1 MNGRLM
7 PRFRRLRDEVLGTP
21 RLRWGVIAIVAILF
35 VYQLLV
41 LSDWRQDLQRQY
53 QQRTTELYKM
63 ASLAGQGQWI
73 GRASEAKAMRQALEA
88 EIPAAS
94 SIGIAQAE
102 VQDSVRAIMKAF
114 GQGLSVN
121 TQAAAQVA
129 GRPGLWRIPVAVNGM
144 IQPRLLLEILRR
156 VEGSPKLVTVEQFS
170 FALQQNRPVVS
181 MTLVSYYRIGAK
193 KEAGDAAR

>member
-1 MNGRLM
+1 MSGGLA
-7 PRFRRLRDEVLGTP
+7 PRFRRLRDEVLGNP
-21 RLRWGVIAIVAILF
+21 RLRWGGVAIVAILF
-35 VYQLLV
+35 VYLLLV

-94 SIGIAQAE
+94 SVGIAQAE

-121 TQAAAQVA
+121 AQSAAQVA
-129 GRPGLWRIPVAVNGM
+129 GRPGLWRVPVTVNGM
-144 IQPRLLLEILRR
+144 IQPRLLLEVLRR
-156 VEGSPKLVTVEQFS
+156 LEGSPKLVTVEQFS
-170 FALQQNRPVVS
+170 LVVQQNRPVVS
-181 MTLVSYYRIGAK
+181 MTLVAYYRIGAK
-193 KEAGDAAR
+193 KEAGDAVR

>member
-1 MNGRLM
+1 
-7 PRFRRLRDEVLGTP
+7 
-21 RLRWGVIAIVAILF
+21 
-35 VYQLLV
+35 
-41 LSDWRQDLQRQY
+41 
-53 QQRTTELYKM
+53 
-63 ASLAGQGQWI
+63 
-73 GRASEAKAMRQALEA
+73 
-88 EIPAAS
+88 
-94 SIGIAQAE
+94 
-102 VQDSVRAIMKAF
+102 MKAF

>member
-1 MNGRLM
+1 MIGGLA
-7 PRFRRLRDEVLGTP
+7 PRFRRLRDEVLGNP
-21 RLRWGVIAIVAILF
+21 RLRWGSIAIVAILF
-35 VYQLLV
+35 VYLLLV

-63 ASLAGQGQWI
+63 ALLAGQSQWV
-73 GRASEAKAMRQALEA
+73 GRASEAKTMRQALEA

-94 SIGIAQAE
+94 SVGIAQAE

-121 TQAAAQVA
+121 TQSAAQVA
-129 GRPGLWRIPVAVNGM
+129 GRPGLWRIPVVVNGM
-144 IQPRLLLEILRR
+144 IQPRLLLEVLRR

-170 FALQQNRPVVS
+170 YAVQQNRPVVS
-181 MTLVSYYRIGAK
+181 MTLVAYYRIGAK
-193 KEAGDAAR
+193 QEAGDAAR